1 MRLRALGIGLTLFTI
16 GSALAAAAD
25 DTAPQ
30 APVAIALPGGAGG
43 IGFDDLGF
51 SRTLG
56 KLLVPAGRTGRL
68 DLVDPAKGT
77 VVSIPG
83 FSNKKDFEGG
93 HDDGITS
100 VAEGAG
106 LLFVTDRTSLRL
118 SIVDPVTKSIV
129 GHCSLGASPDY
140 VRWLEST
147 HELWVT
153 EPDSERVEVFRFEPG
168 PQPRVKSVG
177 TIAVPKG
184 PESLVLD
191 ANRGRAYT
199 HVASGKTLAIDQH
212 THAIVATWSNGCK
225 EATGVALDADRG
237 FLFVACEEGG
247 VRVLDLASG
256 KILGSIDL
264 GGGIDIISYS
274 PELGHLYVPSGETAT
289 LATIG
294 VSPQGALSLLGTA
307 PGTKDS
313 HCVAAGGKVYFGDPE
328 HGRLL
333 VFIDRYPP
341 SSP

>member
-1 MRLRALGIGLTLFTI
+1 MRLRTLQLGLALFTI
-16 GSALAAAAD
+16 GSALAVAAD
-25 DTAPQ
+25 DNAPQ
-30 APVAIALPGGAGG
+30 TPVAIALPGGAGG

-51 SRTLG
+51 FRTLG
-56 KLLVPAGRTGRL
+56 KLLVPAGRTGKL
-68 DLVDPAKGT
+68 DLVDPATGT

-83 FSNKKDFEGG
+83 FSTKKGFEEG

-129 GHCSLGASPDY
+129 GYSSLGASPDY

-168 PQPRVKSVG
+168 PPPRAKPVG
-177 TIAVPKG
+177 TIAIPEG

-191 ANRGRAYT
+191 AKRGRAYT
-199 HVASGKTLAIDQH
+199 HVASGKTVAIDLH

-247 VRVLDLASG
+247 VRVLDVASG
-256 KILGSIDL
+256 KTLGSIEL

-274 PELGHLYVPSGETAT
+274 PELGHLYVPSGETAA
-289 LATIG
+289 LATLG

-313 HCVAAGGKVYFGDPE
+313 HCVAARGKVYFGDPE

-333 VFIDRYPP
+333 VFIDPYPP
-341 SSP
+341 SPR